1 MDTGYWGLFCP
12 AFFALFD
19 RMILTLL
26 LSMAF
31 ALEDQQ
37 IMYPGQSRELSVSRG
52 GTIEI
57 ETRGIIQAN
66 DRGSQLKIVALKK
79 GETRIKTSFQNY
91 NISVIDKDS
100 YETFLKL
107 REWQKGKVG
116 PLVEVVDQKIE
127 IGGKILTFLDWLE
140 LKDLQLHKGTY
151 FIKAKVDFEVTDK
164 INRYLRDLTQKSNL
178 PYSSLTVSP
187 IWQVTLA
194 ETHKNHISEYRKLLA
209 PLGIYVGQSPYA
221 LNSAPMIE
229 VNILATE
236 IRRNHIQKLGLDWPA
251 EVKANL
257 VPSLTFDSQS
267 LFVNIKAFEQRGLGR
282 VLASPTLIAKSG
294 ESATFHSGGEMP
306 IKVSS
311 RFAAQVEWKK
321 YGIVLKIKPVADYSG
336 KMTIELECEVSMI
349 DESVKID
356 GIPGLLINRITSRF
370 HLNESKTIALSGLI
384 KEEWGRSHQG
394 FPGVTQIPILNKIF
408 GSEEFKN
415 NQSELFFF
423 VTPKIIY

>member
-1 MDTGYWGLFCP
+1 
-12 AFFALFD
+12 
-19 RMILTLL
+19 
-26 LSMAF
+26 MAF

>member
-1 MDTGYWGLFCP
+1 
-12 AFFALFD
+12 
-19 RMILTLL
+19 MILTLL
-26 LSMAF
+26 LSFAF

-37 IMYPGQSRELSVSRG
+37 VMYPGQSRELSISRG

-57 ETRGIIQAN
+57 ETRGIIKAN
-66 DRGSQLKIVALKK
+66 DRGSKLKVVAVKK

-100 YETFLKL
+100 YDTFLKL

-140 LKDLQLHKGTY
+140 LKDLQLHKGPY

-257 VPSLTFDSQS
+257 VPSLAFDSQS

-394 FPGVTQIPILNKIF
+394 FPGITQIPILNKIF